1 MELSKAT
8 TKKIAFLIIVA
19 GIVLAAVIHLQ
30 SIFNLIAYLWN
41 IIFPFIVGFAIAFI
55 LNIIIEAVEK
65 SLFKNIHKNQ
75 RLYSFIFSLILVI
88 AFIILICF
96 IIGPELIASFQNIGQ
111 QFPDSYEKWLSM
123 LHENRNIFDGIF
135 AEAIDSLIQNNGD
148 VNTIFNN
155 IAVNWQS
162 LFDSGYSLISATIS
176 GLYTFFIG
184 FVFSIYLLLS
194 KDRLSKQLKNV
205 TLITLGKERTSRI
218 CELLALA
225 KSTFSNFITCQCL
238 EACILGMM
246 FFITMTLLQMPYALL
261 LGVLIAIT
269 ALIPVFGAF
278 IGCFVGVILIG
289 INDPMQALWFIVLF
303 LVLQQIEGNFIYPHV
318 VGNSVG
324 LPSIWV
330 FVAVIIGGNIM
341 GVFGM
346 FLFIPLTSIIYT
358 LCRQYIRQKS
368 SVIKKA

>member
-8 TKKIAFLIIVA
+8 TKKIALLIILA
-19 GIVLAAVIHLQ
+19 GVVLAGVIHIKDILAL
-30 SIFNLIAYLWN
+30 FGYLWN
-41 IIFPFIVGFAIAFI
+41 LIFPFIVGFAIAFI

-65 SLFKNIHKNQ
+65 SLFKNVHKNK
-75 RLYSFIFSLILVI
+75 RLYSFIFSFILVI
-88 AFIILICF
+88 SFIILICF
-96 IIGPELIASFQNIGQ
+96 IIGPQLISSFQKIGHQ
-111 QFPDSYEKWLSM
+111 LPDSYENWMKL
-123 LHENRNIFDGIF
+123 LKDNKQIFGGLF
-135 AEAIDSLIQNNGD
+135 ADSIDQLIQSNGD
-148 VNTIFNN
+148 IQLMFNN

-162 LFDSGYSLISATIS
+162 LFDSGYSILSATIS

-194 KDRLSKQLKNV
+194 KDKLSKQLKTLTSV
-205 TLITLGKERTSRI
+205 TLGQKKTSKI
-218 CELLALA
+218 CDFLSLA

-246 FFITMTLLQMPYALL
+246 FFIAMTIFQMPYALL
-261 LGVLIAIT
+261 LGVIIALT

-278 IGCFVGVILIG
+278 IGCFVGIILIG
-289 INDPMQALWFIVLF
+289 INDPMQAVWFVVLF
-303 LVLQQIEGNFIYPHV
+303 LILQQIEGNFIYPHV

-330 FVAVIIGGNIM
+330 FVAVIIGGNLM

-358 LCRQYIRQKS
+358 LCRQYIR
-368 SVIKKA
+368 KKASA